1 MKTLLITIREL
12 YLHPRNVVDGFLSHK
27 KSPFTHPF
35 KILIA
40 VSLATTALLL
50 ASGTLFWNVPDVS
63 TAVGESEAIV
73 QIQMWTE
80 TVSRGI
86 ITTYLP
92 ISAGLLLVPALAV
105 SGLIFLRNELQGF
118 YINLILSTYALAV
131 ANLFSLLWIPV
142 LLIDPDLIANSSGR
156 VSMAVAML
164 GVPILWIYQKYFD
177 QKAPIS
183 IIRQLSTAASGF
195 VLYIVLSGFA
205 SGVLGYMFFAVR
217 RIAELSGQG

>member
-1 MKTLLITIREL
+1 MKTLFITIREL

-35 KILIA
+35 KLLIA
-40 VSLATTALLL
+40 VSLSTTALLL

-80 TVSRGI
+80 TVSRDI

-92 ISAGLLLVPALAV
+92 ISAGLLLIPAVAV

-118 YINLILSTYALAV
+118 YRNLILSTYAVAV
-131 ANLFSLLWIPV
+131 ANLFSLLWIPI

-156 VSMAVAML
+156 VSIAIAML

-205 SGVLGYMFFAVR
+205 SGILGYMLFAVR